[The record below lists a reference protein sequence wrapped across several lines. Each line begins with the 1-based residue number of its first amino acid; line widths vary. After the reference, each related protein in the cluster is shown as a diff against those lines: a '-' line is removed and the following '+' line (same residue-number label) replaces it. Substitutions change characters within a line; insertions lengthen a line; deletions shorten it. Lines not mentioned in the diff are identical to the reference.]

1 MPVGGFNP
9 LPHPYSGPVE
19 FEVALDYRP
28 IWHYQ
33 GRAAE
38 LPVELLDENCRP
50 VPFQRL
56 DEEHNSFK
64 TVPWRCRVLFH
75 GEIPALGWRKYTL
88 GSRNHPHTAE
98 LPASSPAAYSP
109 KDGVLANDFCE
120 VKLNPATHAL
130 EIYMEGRE
138 IFGGTGIAFETTP
151 DAWGSWGCQ
160 KETPDAFL
168 CRGTPERWQAVRCI
182 TLENGPER
190 ATLFL
195 GFGNYENCFGVTLI
209 RGSRFCTELPMAPD
223 HWPERQPAYLG
234 EHRCRLS
241 IVLDASACRRLAAEL
256 EQPVLPLVCDRHTGS
271 LPGRG
276 GLFEHFPDQVKL
288 LDFKLDEHGEPIAV
302 VQQFS
307 GAPLEAFFQFT
318 GRKAVKE
325 QLPHGKIV
333 EVRLS

>member
-1 MPVGGFNP
+1 M
-9 LPHPYSGPVE
+9 
-19 FEVALDYRP
+19 
-28 IWHYQ
+28 
-33 GRAAE
+33 
-38 LPVELLDENCRP
+38 
-50 VPFQRL
+50 
-56 DEEHNSFK
+56 K
-64 TVPWRCRVLFH
+64 T
-75 GEIPALGWRKYTL
+75 
-88 GSRNHPHTAE
+88 
-98 LPASSPAAYSP
+98 
-109 KDGVLANDFCE
+109 
-120 VKLNPATHAL
+120 
-130 EIYMEGRE
+130 
-138 IFGGTGIAFETTP
+138 
-151 DAWGSWGCQ
+151 
-160 KETPDAFL
+160 
-168 CRGTPERWQAVRCI
+168 ERWQAVRCI

-195 GFGNYENCFGVTLI
+195 EFAGKFSRLMVRLQLYRGRPAVDLDLRILWNETGTRLRLVTRRAESVTYAIPGGELERTRLGDVPGGRYLILRYPENSFGIINDTLCGFGNYENCFGVTLI

-223 HWPERQPAYLG
+223 QSPERQPADLG

-307 GAPLEAFFQFT
+307 GTPLEAFFQFT